1 MVLYY
6 NTVKSGNSYPNDKPI
21 VETLTEPIVTEP
33 SEPSKSIL
41 NAPSKNVLSNFT
53 SNGHSE
59 FYYTLLED
67 NFNNLSIDDK
77 LIIMHRTSILRS
89 NVVNNNILMCLA
101 VLIII
106 ALKLYSK

>member
-6 NTVKSGNSYPNDKPI
+6 NTVKSGNSYPNDTPI
-21 VETLTEPIVTEP
+21 AETLSEPIAETS
-33 SEPSKSIL
+33 SESIL
-41 NAPSKNVLSNFT
+41 NAPSKSVLSNFI
-53 SNGHSE
+53 SSGHKE

-89 NVVNNNILMCLA
+89 NVVNNYILMCLA

-106 ALKLYSK
+106 AIKLYSK